1 MSTQYSEQ
9 NYESMMFALVK
20 SIAYIG
26 LDLPSVGKFSDED
39 LRKDKRIRRLMDDLV
54 RNAKFAPKGHQFGRE
69 DI

>member
-1 MSTQYSEQ
+1 
-9 NYESMMFALVK
+9 MFALVK

-54 RNAKFAPKGHQFGRE
+54 RNAKFAPKGHQFRRE